1 MNKFGI
7 QLIAL
12 LAACVILFIIANNLI
27 ADHAI
32 PSLGE
37 FMASSTQSL
46 ASSTESLASST
57 ESLASSTESLMNEIA
72 STTPVSTSMKIVD
85 LHAPKG
91 VIHVEIADT
100 DALREQGLS
109 DRLSLPAYSGMLFT
123 FDTPGQY
130 GFWMKDMHFPL
141 DMVWINADK
150 TVAGVTKDLSPDTY
164 PTIFPPPNPISYVLE
179 INAGDANKFSLVNG
193 AIVDFTLPP
202 K

>member
-7 QLIAL
+7 QLVAL
-12 LAACVILFIIANNLI
+12 LAACVILFFIANNLI
-27 ADHAI
+27 SEHAV

-37 FMASSTQSL
+37 FI

-57 ESLASSTESLMNEIA
+57 ESLAS
-72 STTPVSTSMKIVD
+72 TTPVSTSMKTVD

-91 VIHVEIADT
+91 VIHAEIADT
-100 DALREQGLS
+100 DASREQGLS
-109 DRLSLPAYSGMLFT
+109 DRPSLPVDSGMLFV

-141 DMVWINADK
+141 DMVWINVDK
-150 TVAGVTKDLSPDTY
+150 TVAGVTKDILPSTY
-164 PTIFPPPNPISYVLE
+164 PSIFPPPNSISYVLE
-179 INAGDANKFSLVNG
+179 INVGSAEKFGLVSG

-202 K
+202 E

>member
-27 ADHAI
+27 ADHAV

-37 FMASSTQSL
+37 FMASSTESLASTTQSL
-46 ASSTESLASST
+46 ASTT
-57 ESLASSTESLMNEIA
+57 QSLMEGIA
-72 STTPVSTSMKIVD
+72 STTPATASTTLRSID

-91 VIHVEIADT
+91 VIHIEIADT
-100 DALREQGLS
+100 DASREQGLS
-109 DRLSLPAYSGMLFT
+109 DRASLPSDNGMLFV

-150 TVAGVTKDLSPDTY
+150 TVVGVTKDLLPSTY
-164 PTIFPPPNPISYVLE
+164 PSIFPPPSPISYVLE
-179 INAGDANKFSLVNG
+179 INAGSAETFGIIKGTSVSFD
-193 AIVDFTLPP
+193 LPQ

>member
-27 ADHAI
+27 AEHAV

-37 FMASSTQSL
+37 FIASSTQSL

-57 ESLASSTESLMNEIA
+57 QSLMNDIA
-72 STTPVSTSMKIVD
+72 STTSTSISMKTVD

-91 VIHVEIADT
+91 VIHAEIADT
-100 DALREQGLS
+100 DASREQGLS
-109 DRLSLPAYSGMLFT
+109 DRQSLPANHGMLFI

-150 TVAGVTKDLSPDTY
+150 TVAGVTKDLSPSTY
-164 PTIFPPPNPISYVLE
+164 PSIFPPPSPISYVLE
-179 INAGDANKFSLVNG
+179 INAGSAEKFGLISG
-193 AIVDFTLPP
+193 AIVDFTLPS

>member
-1 MNKFGI
+1 MNKSGI
-7 QLIAL
+7 QLVSL
-12 LAACVILFIIANNLI
+12 LAACVILFFIANNLI
-27 ADHAI
+27 AEHAV

-46 ASSTESLASST
+46 ASSTESSASST
-57 ESLASSTESLMNEIA
+57 QSLVNGIA
-72 STTPVSTSMKIVD
+72 STTPVPTSMKSVD

-91 VIHVEIADT
+91 VIHAEIADT

-109 DRLSLPAYSGMLFT
+109 DRSSLPADSGMLFV

-130 GFWMKDMHFPL
+130 GFWMKDMDFPL

-150 TVAGVTKDLSPDTY
+150 TVAGVTKDLSPSTY
-164 PTIFPPPNPISYVLE
+164 PSVFMPPGPISYVLE
-179 INAGDANKFSLVNG
+179 INAGSAERFGLISG
-193 AIVDFTLPP
+193 AIVDFALPS